1 MFSADMQRRRERA
14 MHKVLSAIE
23 EHGGT
28 TLLSTGITG
37 DDARMARA
45 AIQAGAKML
54 EPNHPAVAL
63 ARGLHGV
70 SNMHDA
76 EAIRHEVEIGEMVR
90 VIRGVRAVAGPD
102 VFITVAVPGGFTETQ
117 PVPLIDKDFLGIARA
132 GADGL
137 HTHKSSLED
146 LGEWVDKA
154 HHYGLMVD
162 AYIAHP
168 DDRHPFGVPASTPE
182 DVAKTAQ
189 EMQEI
194 GVDLIG
200 LMTGMSYEGV
210 GAGEIPSAVKE
221 RLTALVDAVATPT
234 VAEGGINLDNVEA
247 FRGTGVNVLVVGT
260 SFDNVATQAVSDAAR
275 RFLASAR
282 EPHRLLASAGE

>member
-1 MFSADMQRRRERA
+1 ME
-14 MHKVLSAIE
+14 
-23 EHGGT
+23 
-28 TLLSTGITG
+28 
-37 DDARMARA
+37 
-45 AIQAGAKML
+45 AGVKML

-70 SNMHDA
+70 SDMHDA
-76 EAIRHEVEIGEMVR
+76 EIIRHEVTIEEMVR
-90 VIRGVRAVAGPD
+90 VVRGIRAVGGQD
-102 VFITVAVPGGFTETQ
+102 LFITVAVPGGFTETQ
-117 PVPLIDKDFLGIARA
+117 PVLLSDKDFADIARA

-137 HTHKSSLED
+137 HTHKSSLKD
-146 LGEWVDKA
+146 LAEWVAKA
-154 HHYGLMVD
+154 HHYGLVVD

-182 DVAKTAQ
+182 EVAKTAQ
-189 EMQEI
+189 EMQDI

-210 GAGEIPSAVKE
+210 GAGKIPSFVEE
-221 RLTALVDAVATPT
+221 RLAALIDTVAVPT

-247 FRGTGVNVLVVGT
+247 FRNTGVNVLVVGT
-260 SFDNVATQAVSDAAR
+260 SFDDVSAKAVSEAAR

-282 EPHRLLASAGE
+282 EPHGLLASTGE